1 MKKKIVFIGA
11 GKVAWHLSCALSKK
25 GYAISG
31 IASRKKLSAKKL
43 ADKFNTAWSDKPEE
57 IVKDADIIFI
67 TTPDAEV
74 RGVVQ
79 NLCSRRVIKRKQLV
93 IHTSG
98 VLGVREIKCVEKF
111 GALALS
117 MHPGFPFS
125 SKSYKKDELRGVFFV
140 LEGSKKAVRIG
151 KEIVHKLGARSLMI
165 EEKSKAIYHLAL
177 IFASNFFVGVEDMSV
192 ELLQKCG
199 IKRNDALELL
209 KPLIEVTKSNI
220 FKQGTR
226 NALTGPIE
234 RGDVETVKKHLA
246 LLKRYQNSFEKIY
259 KEISRYLLVMVEEK
273 GKIKQEKIK
282 TIRDLL
288 NDAGGRD

>member
-25 GYAISG
+25 GYPISG

-199 IKRNDALELL
+199 IRKNNALKLL
-209 KPLIEVTKSNI
+209 QTLVQATEKNI
-220 FKQGTR
+220 FEKGTL
-226 NALTGPIE
+226 NALTGPVE
-234 RGDVETVKKHLA
+234 RGDIETIEKHLK
-246 LLKRYQNSFEKIY
+246 LLVKQKRSYDKTY
-259 KEISRYLLVMVEEK
+259 REISKHLLAMVEEK
-273 GKIKQEKIK
+273 GNIKKEKIK
-282 TIRDLL
+282 TISETLD
-288 NDAGGRD
+288 NKKP